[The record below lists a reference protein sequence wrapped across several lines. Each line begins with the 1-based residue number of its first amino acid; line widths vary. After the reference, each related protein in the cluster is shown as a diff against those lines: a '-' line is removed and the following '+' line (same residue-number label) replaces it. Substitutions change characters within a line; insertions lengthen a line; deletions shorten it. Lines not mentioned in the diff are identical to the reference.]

1 MEAAAMKVGRS
12 WLNWASG
19 WFLGVG
25 ILLMFVIVVDPLYV
39 QRRPDSDLRFDAFG
53 ISFVVG
59 AYAFTMVSMRL
70 FSLPSVFMVDGV
82 LHIKNPLREWTVP
95 VDLIEGTDDNL
106 TYVRVHAGGRKI
118 ICAGLEKTNAGIF
131 TGSSLL
137 EDRLAEVVGSGTPAP
152 SARQPPPEPKPQP
165 ADQVTWRWVGLQRSE
180 AILSAIWV
188 AYLVVGAFRHYY

>member
-1 MEAAAMKVGRS
+1 MKVGRN

-25 ILLMFVIVVDPLYV
+25 ILLMMAVVSDPLNA
-39 QRRPDSDLRFDAFG
+39 QRTPGNDPGFGVAGVLTVVIAF
-53 ISFVVG
+53 
-59 AYAFTMVSMRL
+59 AFAMVSMRL

-95 VDLIEGTDDNL
+95 VHLIEGTDDNL

-131 TGSSLL
+131 TGSNLL
-137 EDRLAEVVGSGTPAP
+137 EDRLSEVVGSGTRAP
-152 SARQPPPEPKPQP
+152 STHQP
-165 ADQVTWRWVGLQRSE
+165 AEPLPADRVTWRWVGPQRSE
-180 AILSAIWV
+180 VILSAIWA

>member
-1 MEAAAMKVGRS
+1 MEAALKVGRN

-59 AYAFTMVSMRL
+59 AYVFAMFSMRL

-82 LHIKNPLREWTVP
+82 LHIKNPLREWMVP
-95 VDLIEGTDDNL
+95 VHLIEGTDDNL

-137 EDRLAEVVGSGTPAP
+137 EDRLAEMVGSGSPAP
-152 SARQPPPEPKPQP
+152 SAQQPGPESQP
-165 ADQVTWRWVGLQRSE
+165 ADRVRWRWVGIQRSE
-180 AILSAIWV
+180 AILSAIWA
-188 AYLVVGAFRHYY
+188 AYLVVGALRHYY

>member
-1 MEAAAMKVGRS
+1 MKVGRN

-39 QRRPDSDLRFDAFG
+39 QRRPDSDLRFGAF
-53 ISFVVG
+53 SVASVVI
-59 AYAFTMVSMRL
+59 AFAFTMVSMRL

-95 VDLIEGTDDNL
+95 VHLIEGTDDNL

-152 SARQPPPEPKPQP
+152 STRQPPEREAQC
-165 ADQVTWRWVGLQRSE
+165 ADQVTWRWVGPQRSE
-180 AILSAIWV
+180 VILSAIWA